1 MPTPATNLNTDP
13 SCQNQLSATLTA
25 PGGHSATKQLV
36 DFSKG
41 DKVAALTPAQKEKGV
56 LTETD
61 GCVSISDLKQAAA
74 KGSCRVDCSEAMS
87 ILGAFPHAPSP

>member
-1 MPTPATNLNTDP
+1 M
-13 SCQNQLSATLTA
+13 
-25 PGGHSATKQLV
+25 
-36 DFSKG
+36 
-41 DKVAALTPAQKEKGV
+41 AALTPAQKEKGV